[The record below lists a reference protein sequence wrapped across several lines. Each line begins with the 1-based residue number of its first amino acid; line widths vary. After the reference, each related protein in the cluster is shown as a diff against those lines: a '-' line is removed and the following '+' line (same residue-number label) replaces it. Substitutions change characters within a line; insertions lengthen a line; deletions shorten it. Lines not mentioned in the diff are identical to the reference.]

1 MVQLTQYNKR
11 ALYGG
16 IISALIMGLGAYFL
30 GNISGYEAKILI
42 KSSLPGINTLCNTIA
57 LASATILALLLTL
70 LSLSSSTES
79 KLTKEHYQHVLLIA
93 KIDTTIFILAI
104 ILFQLLNIPIT
115 EADNV
120 PSSWYAT
127 IYYISL
133 ALSSLLSGG
142 LISVV
147 LMLFNAVSSIIKI
160 VGLGITD
167 HPLISKDEDADGN
180 KVNADTKN
188 INSDKKQP

>member
-1 MVQLTQYNKR
+1 MVKLTQYNRR

-16 IISALIMGLGAYFL
+16 IISSIIMGLGAYFV
-30 GNISGYEAKILI
+30 GNISGYEAKVLI

-70 LSLSSSTES
+70 LSVSSSTKS
-79 KLTKEHYQHVLLIA
+79 KLTEEHYAHVLLIA
-93 KIDTTIFILAI
+93 KIDTTVFILAI
-104 ILFQLLNIPIT
+104 IFFQLLNIPIT

-120 PSSWYAT
+120 PSTWYTT
-127 IYYISL
+127 IYYVSL

-147 LMLFNAVSSIIKI
+147 LMLFNAISSIIKI
-160 VGLGITD
+160 VGLEIKD
-167 HPLISKDEDADGN
+167 HPLIYQDDEEVDKDNETSKE
-180 KVNADTKN
+180 
-188 INSDKKQP
+188 

>member
-1 MVQLTQYNKR
+1 MITLTQYNRR

-70 LSLSSSTES
+70 LSLSSSTKS
-79 KLTKEHYQHVLLIA
+79 KLTKEHYHHVLLIA
-93 KIDTTIFILAI
+93 KIDTVIFIMAM

-120 PSSWYAT
+120 PSFWYTT
-127 IYYISL
+127 IYYVSL

-160 VGLGITD
+160 VGLEITD
-167 HPLISKDEDADGN
+167 HPLISKSEDEN
-180 KVNADTKN
+180 NENTTSETKN
-188 INSDKKQP
+188 TNSD

>member
-1 MVQLTQYNKR
+1 MIKLTQYNRR

-16 IISALIMGLGAYFL
+16 IISAIIMGLGAYFL
-30 GNISGYEAKILI
+30 GNISGYEAKVLI

-70 LSLSSSTES
+70 LSVSSSTES
-79 KLTKEHYQHVLLIA
+79 NLTKEHYTHVLLIA
-93 KIDTTIFILAI
+93 KIDTAIFILAI
-104 ILFQLLNIPIT
+104 IFFQLLNIPIT

-120 PSSWYAT
+120 PSTWYTT
-127 IYYISL
+127 IYYVSL

-160 VGLGITD
+160 VGLGVTD
-167 HPLISKDEDADGN
+167 HPLVFKDKKEDAN
-180 KVNADTKN
+180 
-188 INSDKKQP
+188 DKLDLK